1 MRNIIFLLKIILI
14 ITKGTVVSM
23 KVNKFVV
30 FSILFLTSVN
40 VFNNH
45 SNADDDKK
53 ENNVKVALIN
63 MQVIEQKSTLSNN
76 LKQNL
81 KDKETQLQ
89 ADLIKR
95 KEQIEND
102 YKNIEKNRAVLSR
115 VELEKKAKQIESD
128 MQKLQFDERKY
139 SQIIEMSKIGS
150 LNELQQKVQSA
161 ITDVAKDYDIVMS
174 ANDLLYYKKDKFT
187 DLTDKLLEKINS
199 KKYLNNNNI
208 NYEKIY
214 KEAEKQLEEVIAQQ
228 KQQQKKKK

>member
-1 MRNIIFLLKIILI
+1 
-14 ITKGTVVSM
+14 M

-102 YKNIEKNRAVLSR
+102 YKNIEKNRTVLSR

>member
-1 MRNIIFLLKIILI
+1 MIFLLKFILI
-14 ITKGTVVSM
+14 ITKKIVVFM

-30 FSILFLTSVN
+30 FSILFFANVN
-40 VFNNH
+40 FLNNY
-45 SNADDDKK
+45 SKAEESKK
-53 ENNVKVALIN
+53 EDKIMIALIN
-63 MQVIEQKSTLSNN
+63 MQVIEQKSTMSNN

-89 ADLIKR
+89 TNLIKR

-161 ITDVAKDYDIVMS
+161 IADVAKDYDVVMS
-174 ANDLLYYKKDKFT
+174 ANEFLYYKKDKFT

>member
-14 ITKGTVVSM
+14 ITKETVVSM

>member
-40 VFNNH
+40 VFNNY

-102 YKNIEKNRAVLSR
+102 YKSIEKNRAVLSR

-174 ANDLLYYKKDKFT
+174 ANDLLYYKKDKLT
-187 DLTDKLLEKINS
+187 DLTDKLLEKNKN

>member
-40 VFNNH
+40 VFNNY

-102 YKNIEKNRAVLSR
+102 YKSIEKNRAVLSR

-187 DLTDKLLEKINS
+187 DLTDKLLEKNKN